1 MVMTDTDI
9 RTALEQATGELR
21 AAPDLLDRVRAGG
34 QRRVVRRRT
43 ALAAGLATIAAGS
56 TAGVLLAGGDG
67 GEAPVA
73 SPLLDR
79 PTRGDLRGDQR
90 FLDQVR
96 RAWRANLGDVSV
108 RGEPHV
114 VWAGVA
120 PHVNRAAVV
129 AQRVPQQVAS
139 PAGQIRYGLTGFVEE
154 TTAGLR
160 AISLEEMLTG
170 ATNAAAALLGPERD
184 VLMVLDDGRDIR
196 YSPTLSYAADGRV
209 DRAFTRLDFRVRDGV
224 AFEAIQARPT
234 AIPMALR
241 AEVPDAQGDRS
252 VGLANISQLIDDAG
266 RGGPRPDAGRQ
277 AWTLAGA
284 PKARAE
290 NDPWDVEGRDGYDDQ
305 YGYQLVPPASTWYVR
320 GATADGRQFAVQ
332 TLTGT
337 DDRIRL
343 FLSLGTP
350 EPVLLG
356 FPAPAAPLPVRV
368 RLPDGQGVVVA
379 GAGKLRYRVSRGD
392 WLPVARNAALLPAA
406 AQEAEVTPVRGKAVR
421 FTL

>member
-1 MVMTDTDI
+1 MTDTDI

-21 AAPDLLDRVRAGG
+21 TPPDLLDRVRAGG

-43 ALAAGLATIAAGS
+43 LLAAGLATIAGGS
-56 TAGVLLAGGDG
+56 TAGVLLGGAGG
-67 GEAPVA
+67 GETPVA

-79 PTRGDLRGDQR
+79 PTRGDLRGDR
-90 FLDQVR
+90 GFLDQVR
-96 RAWRANLGDVSV
+96 RAWRDNLGDVSV

-129 AQRVPQQVAS
+129 AQRVPRRVAS
-139 PAGQIRYGLTGFVEE
+139 PVGQISYGLTGFVEE

-160 AISLEEMLTG
+160 VISLEEMLTG

-184 VLMVLDDGRDIR
+184 VLMVLDDGRDVR
-196 YSPTLSYAADGRV
+196 YSPTLSYTADGKT
-209 DRAFTRLDFRVRDGV
+209 DRTFTPLDFQVHDGV
-224 AFEAIQARPT
+224 AFEATETRPT
-234 AIPMALR
+234 TIRMALR
-241 AEVPDAQGDRS
+241 AEVPDSQGDRS

-266 RGGPRPDAGRQ
+266 RGGPYPGPERQ
-277 AWTLAGA
+277 AWSLAGA
-284 PKARAE
+284 QKAPAE
-290 NDPWDVEGRDGYDDQ
+290 NDPWDVEGRDGYYDQ
-305 YGYQLVPPASTWYVR
+305 YGYQLVPPAGTWYIR
-320 GATADGRQFAVQ
+320 GATADGRQFVAQ
-332 TLTGT
+332 TLTST

-350 EPVLLG
+350 DPLLVG

-392 WLPVARNAALLPAA
+392 WLPVTGYAALLPAA
-406 AQEAEVTPVRGKAVR
+406 ATEVEVTLRGGQPVRI
-421 FTL
+421 TP

>member
-21 AAPDLLDRVRAGG
+21 TAPDLLDRVRAGG

-56 TAGVLLAGGDG
+56 TAGVLLAGGG
-67 GEAPVA
+67 GATPVA

-79 PTRGDLRGDQR
+79 PTRGDLRRDQR

-114 VWAGVA
+114 VWAGLA

-129 AQRVPQQVAS
+129 AQRVPQRVAS
-139 PAGQIRYGLTGFVEE
+139 PVGQISYGLTGFVEE

-160 AISLEEMLTG
+160 VISLEEMLTG

-184 VLMVLDDGRDIR
+184 VLMVLDDGRDVR
-196 YSPTLSYAADGRV
+196 YSPALSYAADGKV
-209 DRAFTRLDFRVRDGV
+209 DRSFAPLDFRVHDGV

-234 AIPMALR
+234 AIRVALR
-241 AEVPDAQGDRS
+241 AEVPDSRGDRS

-266 RGGPRPDAGRQ
+266 RGGPYPGPERQ
-277 AWTLAGA
+277 VWSLAGA
-284 PKARAE
+284 HEAPAA
-290 NDPWDVEGRDGYDDQ
+290 NDPWDLEVRDGYHDQ
-305 YGYQLVPPASTWYVR
+305 YGYQLVPPAGTWYIR
-320 GATADGRQFAVQ
+320 GATADRRQFVVQ

-350 EPVLLG
+350 DPVLLG
-356 FPAPAAPLPVRV
+356 FPALAAPLPVRV

-379 GAGKLRYRVSRGD
+379 GAGKLRYRVARGD
-392 WLPVARNAALLPAA
+392 WLPIAGYAALLPAA
-406 AQEAEVTPVRGKAVR
+406 AREVEVTPAKGQPVR